1 MGRNEPCPCGSGR
14 KSKHCCEAS
23 QQAMPA
29 TGVRA
34 SGFSAA
40 AKRNKA
46 AEQFYQAGNALAAQ
60 GRMSQAVLQY
70 EQALALKPDFAEAC
84 SNLGNALAAL
94 GQSDRAI
101 ASFERALS
109 IRPDAQIHFNL
120 AGVLEGQGRV
130 DQAIGHY
137 ERGLSLRPGHA
148 EAHNNLGSLVMRS
161 RGVIEAVSHLQQAIA
176 LKPDLSEAHNNLGLA
191 VQDMGE
197 ADEALH
203 HFATALK
210 LNPDFIEARSNL
222 LLGLNYAPGK
232 TPEDVYAAHAGFGRQ
247 VEKPFAVS
255 NQKGGCARVQQG
267 RLRLGYV
274 SADFRQHSVA
284 HFIEPVLAHH
294 DHGRFEVF
302 CYANHAR
309 NDAVTERLQPLADHW
324 LNIAHLPDEAFAQQ
338 IRADG
343 IDILVDLTGHTMNN
357 RLPVF
362 ARKPAPVQISWL
374 GYPGTTGLTEMDFR
388 ITDGLA
394 DPVGMTEHLH
404 TETLVRMPECFS
416 VYQPPDD
423 APEISVLP
431 ARQNGYVTFG
441 SFNKLA
447 KITPAVMKVWAGLLL
462 AVPGSRLMLKT
473 GVLAESAMR
482 QRVQRIF
489 AELGVT
495 TDRLE
500 LLGHDESQ
508 VAHLKQYAR
517 IDIGL
522 DSFPYNGTT
531 TTCEALW
538 MGVPVLTLAGRT
550 HVSRVGVSQM
560 TNLGLTE
567 YVCHSETEYIAAAA
581 RLASDL
587 GALDT
592 LRQSLRSQMAASP
605 LMDARRFTAH
615 LEQAYLTLWKERC
628 RPSPLSVSSAG
639 RAELSV
645 IPPESIG

>member
-1 MGRNEPCPCGSGR
+1 MN
-14 KSKHCCEAS
+14 A
-23 QQAMPA
+23 
-29 TGVRA
+29 RA
-34 SGFSAA
+34 SGFSSV

-70 EQALALKPDFAEAC
+70 EQALGLKPDYAEAC

-137 ERGLSLRPGHA
+137 EHGLSLRPGHA

-176 LKPDLSEAHNNLGLA
+176 LKPYLSEAHNNLGLA

-210 LNPDFIEARSNL
+210 LNPDFIEAHSNL
-222 LLGLNYAPGK
+222 LLGLNYAPG
-232 TPEDVYAAHAGFGRQ
+232 TAPEDVYDAHADYGRKM
-247 VEKPFAVS
+247 EKPFVVS
-255 NQKGGCARVQQG
+255 NQEGGCTRVQQG
-267 RLRLGYV
+267 RLKLGYV

-284 HFIEPVLAHH
+284 HFIEPVLVHH
-294 DHGRFEVF
+294 DHGQFEIF
-302 CYANHAR
+302 CYANHVR
-309 NDAVTERLQPLADHW
+309 DDAVTKRLKSLADHW

-338 IRADG
+338 VRVDG
-343 IDILVDLTGHTMNN
+343 IDILVDLTGHMMNN

-362 ARKPAPVQISWL
+362 ARKPAPVQVSWL
-374 GYPGTTGLTEMDFR
+374 GYPATTGLTTMDFR

-416 VYQPPDD
+416 VYQPPVD
-423 APEISVLP
+423 APEISGLP
-431 ARQNGYVTFG
+431 AWQNGHVTFG

-447 KITPAVMKVWAGLLL
+447 KITPEVMKVWAGLLL

-482 QRVQRIF
+482 QRVRRIF
-489 AELGVT
+489 DELGVT

-508 VAHLKQYAR
+508 EAHLKQYAR

-522 DSFPYNGTT
+522 DPFPYNGTT

-538 MGVPVLTLAGRT
+538 MGVPVLTLAGHT
-550 HVSRVGVSQM
+550 HVSRVGLSQM
-560 TNLGLTE
+560 TNLGLADLVCETE
-567 YVCHSETEYIAAAA
+567 SEYIATGV

-587 GALDT
+587 GALGS
-592 LRQSLRSQMAASP
+592 LRQGLRSRMASSP
-605 LMDARRFTAH
+605 LMNASQFTSH
-615 LEQAYLTLWKERC
+615 LEQAYRELWEGRC
-628 RPSPLSVSSAG
+628 RPSLQSVSSAG
-639 RAELSV
+639 RAGLPV
-645 IPPESIG
+645 IPPGAIG